1 MFQMFQY
8 RLAPILN
15 EDCSV
20 KLPQSAKR
28 IPTLAIVD
36 LWPGGIQGTKLP
48 NYDLVLISRHQQLG
62 KFSSTICILHLTTS
76 RETQYTSLITSDTLR
91 NS

>member
-28 IPTLAIVD
+28 IPTLAI
-36 LWPGGIQGTKLP
+36 GIQGTKLP

-62 KFSSTICILHLTTS
+62 KFFFTICILHLTTR
-76 RETQYTSLITSDTLR
+76 RETQYTSLITSETLR